1 MIDTFII
8 PRKEAILALD
18 LVSASLLNNVDE
30 GIALSNTDT
39 YLRIKTLYNFNSINS
54 RFAQLVLRLLQSRG
68 TSTDVHAPTHPC
80 TLPINTI

>member
-68 TSTDVHAPTHPC
+68 TSTDVHASTHPC
-80 TLPINTI
+80 TLPIYTI